1 VKVRLLQNRCDG
13 FFFKWDKRNNEIE
26 NAKGTWNQGDLLT
39 ARVTHIKPDVF
50 KVDVTVEDI
59 TDYEQ
64 REIIDQDPRLVAK
77 SEDFR
82 ELRGLG
88 KVVVTQKQGLDAAA
102 SIRGRRI
109 IRHDN
114 YKEISHSA
122 AMAYL
127 ESPSIPIGEV
137 LFRPSTSHQG
147 HYICMIKIKQGN
159 RANSDWVKQFVFQ
172 EAKSKFTQQA
182 AQQNTLGNAKMVY
195 KLPGEPEEFDELDQ
209 IKAMIVEPY
218 MKYLTDFTNFEKY
231 QGGNVE
237 QVKNLVVATKLSS
250 TSKHVAYFLTLDERK
265 PMGGAAVLLWA
276 GKRDQSGK
284 YAVIEEPVHITHR
297 GFKLWNA
304 GPFKSVNRLIQWY
317 VKEYRDSSVPS

>member
-1 VKVRLLQNRCDG
+1 
-13 FFFKWDKRNNEIE
+13 

-64 REIIDQDPRLVAK
+64 REIIDRDPRLVAK

-88 KVVVTQKQGLDAAA
+88 KVVVTQKQGLDATA

-147 HYICMIKIKQGN
+147 HYI
-159 RANSDWVKQFVFQ
+159 
-172 EAKSKFTQQA
+172 
-182 AQQNTLGNAKMVY
+182 
-195 KLPGEPEEFDELDQ
+195 
-209 IKAMIVEPY
+209 
-218 MKYLTDFTNFEKY
+218 
-231 QGGNVE
+231 
-237 QVKNLVVATKLSS
+237 
-250 TSKHVAYFLTLDERK
+250 
-265 PMGGAAVLLWA
+265 
-276 GKRDQSGK
+276 
-284 YAVIEEPVHITHR
+284 
-297 GFKLWNA
+297 
-304 GPFKSVNRLIQWY
+304 
-317 VKEYRDSSVPS
+317 